1 MPEKKSDRDSQ
12 KNILENISEGMTVYD
27 REGRE
32 LGKVDQVHAGRKS
45 PQLPYT
51 YGGTLTGKKPG
62 EDDEVLAKIVEE
74 LFDPMDNLHK
84 ELREELYVHGFM
96 RMMAHKLGGEERYIR
111 PHQIRSVSKDAVHL
125 HDSEEELKK

>member
-1 MPEKKSDRDSQ
+1 MAEKKENRDSQ
-12 KNILENISEGMTVYD
+12 ENVLENIAEGMTVYD

-62 EDDEVLAKIVEE
+62 EDDEILAKVVEE

-84 ELREELYVHGFM
+84 ELQKELYVHGFM
-96 RMMAHKLGGEERYIR
+96 RMLTHGLEGEARYIR
-111 PHQIRSVSKDAVHL
+111 PHQIRSVSEGAVHL